1 MNDSST
7 TRKPWH
13 LTRDHTTPGHDNPNR
28 AGLTTNH
35 TTPEAAKRVMRK
47 EATTDPTLTY
57 CHIWHD
63 HTPGILT
70 TPLGHDMFRQGD
82 RWERQ

>member
-7 TRKPWH
+7 APWH
-13 LTRDHTTPGHDNPNR
+13 LTRYHNIPGTE
-28 AGLTTNH
+28 GSTTNH
-35 TTPEAAKRVMRK
+35 STPEAAKRVMRK

-63 HTPGILT
+63 RTPGTLT
-70 TPLGHDMFRQGD
+70 TPLDHDMFRQGD